1 MSLFVLDTDH
11 VSLLQRAHPAVA
23 ARPVF
28 LSGSRPARRRRLES
42 EMSDFEVRPGTVST
56 SLSLVRRAKA
66 GDREAWQRLARIY
79 SPLVYRWA
87 RQSHL
92 QDSDAADVLQNV
104 FLAVLKGI
112 ERFRYERPEDSFRGW
127 LRTITC
133 NEVRRFCDRR
143 LVRPRA
149 TGGSDA
155 QRQLQ
160 QVPADQ
166 PELSGSEQSVEES
179 GVLHR
184 ALECVRVEFE
194 QRTWQAFCKATFT
207 DQSASEIAHELGMS
221 DGAVRQAKY
230 RVLGRLRELLDDQ

>member
-1 MSLFVLDTDH
+1 
-11 VSLLQRAHPAVA
+11 
-23 ARPVF
+23 
-28 LSGSRPARRRRLES
+28 
-42 EMSDFEVRPGTVST
+42 MSDFEVRTGTVST
-56 SLSLVRRAKA
+56 SLSLIHLAKA
-66 GDREAWQRLARIY
+66 GDHEARQRLARIY
-79 SPLVYRWA
+79 APLVYRWA
-87 RQSHL
+87 RQSRL
-92 QDSDAADVLQNV
+92 QDADAADVLQNV
-104 FLAVLKGI
+104 FLAVFNGGLAL
-112 ERFRYERPEDSFRGW
+112 FRYERPEDSFRGW
-127 LRTITC
+127 LRTITR

-143 LVRPRA
+143 LVRPHA

-155 QRQLQ
+155 QQQLQ

-166 PELSGSEQSVEES
+166 TELSGSEQSVEES